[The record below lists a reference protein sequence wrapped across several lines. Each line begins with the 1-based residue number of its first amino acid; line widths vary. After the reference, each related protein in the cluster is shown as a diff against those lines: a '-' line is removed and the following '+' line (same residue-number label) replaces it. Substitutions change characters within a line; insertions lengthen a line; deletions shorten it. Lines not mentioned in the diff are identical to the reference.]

1 MKTTNLLKEIR
12 EPKGANLTAVNLT
25 AVTEKMMTVRE
36 VAMAMGVSYSS
47 VDRAITKLFPDKK
60 QNGKATFLNEYEVSL
75 ISKEI
80 KGHHNL
86 FGTEKVKNTKWY
98 TIEELAELC
107 GISTETLKKGDSP
120 LSKLSIDFKV
130 ESRLGGYHNTQ
141 KFYSENV
148 LKALKEYQIK
158 NGVSNA
164 TKDKGT
170 VIQGNVSFIQNQT
183 VKQAI
188 NNLLDNPQT
197 LQMLL
202 NESLSRQQSLQI
214 ENKMMK
220 DIISEQKPKIIAF
233 DRIAGGRG
241 CFTMNQAAK
250 ALKLPYG
257 NITLYKNLKTLNI
270 LNVDNTPRQ
279 EQVNNGN
286 FKVVVKFIND
296 TVGNKSVTLVTSKG
310 LVFLAKKLNTTI
322 DESVKADYE
331 D

>member
-25 AVTEKMMTVRE
+25 TVTEKMMTVRE
-36 VAMAMGVSYSS
+36 VAMAMGVSTDT
-47 VDRAITKLFPDKK
+47 VKNCIRRIMPDKM
-60 QNGKATFLNEYEVSL
+60 QNGKTTFLNEAEVAC
-75 ISKEI
+75 ISKEL
-80 KGHHNL
+80 KCNGQVLNHLTYENSSQ
-86 FGTEKVKNTKWY
+86 VKNTTTDLEILENYKKANADFVALLNRMY
-98 TIEELAELC
+98 EEEKQKRELAEKTLNR
-107 GISTETLKKGDSP
+107 ISDGK
-120 LSKLSIDFKV
+120 
-130 ESRLGGYHNTQ
+130 
-141 KFYSENV
+141 
-148 LKALKEYQIK
+148 
-158 NGVSNA
+158 
-164 TKDKGT
+164 
-170 VIQGNVSFIQNQT
+170 
-183 VKQAI
+183 
-188 NNLLDNPQT
+188 
-197 LQMLL
+197 
-202 NESLSRQQSLQI
+202 
-214 ENKMMK
+214 
-220 DIISEQKPKIIAF
+220 
-233 DRIAGGRG
+233 G

-322 DESVKADYE
+322 DESIKADYE

>member
-25 AVTEKMMTVRE
+25 TVTEKMMTVRE
-36 VAMAMGVSYSS
+36 VAMTMGVSYSS

-86 FGTEKVKNTKWY
+86 FDTEKVKNTTTDLEILENYKKANADFVALLNRMY
-98 TIEELAELC
+98 EEEKQKRELAEKTLNR
-107 GISTETLKKGDSP
+107 ISDGK
-120 LSKLSIDFKV
+120 
-130 ESRLGGYHNTQ
+130 
-141 KFYSENV
+141 
-148 LKALKEYQIK
+148 
-158 NGVSNA
+158 
-164 TKDKGT
+164 
-170 VIQGNVSFIQNQT
+170 
-183 VKQAI
+183 
-188 NNLLDNPQT
+188 
-197 LQMLL
+197 
-202 NESLSRQQSLQI
+202 
-214 ENKMMK
+214 
-220 DIISEQKPKIIAF
+220 
-233 DRIAGGRG
+233 G

-322 DESVKADYE
+322 DETVKADYE

>member
-25 AVTEKMMTVRE
+25 EVTEPRVTTKVLAETLGVDVRTVNETVERLLESTFQKDEIKMISNGGRP
-36 VAMAMGVSYSS
+36 
-47 VDRAITKLFPDKK
+47 TKVFTEK
-60 QNGKATFLNEYEVSL
+60 QATIIKNE
-75 ISKEI
+75 ISK
-80 KGHHNL
+80 HHNL
-86 FGTEKVKNTKWY
+86 ASRQIDNVSTDYEMELLTQKVMAYHIQKANEYKQRA
-98 TIEELAELC
+98 ELAEKTLNR
-107 GISTETLKKGDSP
+107 ISDGK
-120 LSKLSIDFKV
+120 
-130 ESRLGGYHNTQ
+130 
-141 KFYSENV
+141 
-148 LKALKEYQIK
+148 
-158 NGVSNA
+158 
-164 TKDKGT
+164 
-170 VIQGNVSFIQNQT
+170 
-183 VKQAI
+183 
-188 NNLLDNPQT
+188 
-197 LQMLL
+197 
-202 NESLSRQQSLQI
+202 
-214 ENKMMK
+214 
-220 DIISEQKPKIIAF
+220 
-233 DRIAGGRG
+233 G

>member
-25 AVTEKMMTVRE
+25 TVTEPRVTTRELAENLGVDVSTIKKTVKRLE
-36 VAMAMGVSYSS
+36 EGGEILHYL
-47 VDRAITKLFPDKK
+47 TKDKYNNDCFLFDEK
-60 QNGKATFLNEYEVSL
+60 QATIIKNE
-75 ISKEI
+75 ISK
-80 KGHHNL
+80 HHNL
-86 FGTEKVKNTKWY
+86 ASRQIDNVSTDYEMELLTQKVMAYHIQKANEYKQRA
-98 TIEELAELC
+98 ELAEKTLNR
-107 GISTETLKKGDSP
+107 ISDGK
-120 LSKLSIDFKV
+120 
-130 ESRLGGYHNTQ
+130 
-141 KFYSENV
+141 
-148 LKALKEYQIK
+148 
-158 NGVSNA
+158 
-164 TKDKGT
+164 
-170 VIQGNVSFIQNQT
+170 
-183 VKQAI
+183 
-188 NNLLDNPQT
+188 
-197 LQMLL
+197 
-202 NESLSRQQSLQI
+202 
-214 ENKMMK
+214 
-220 DIISEQKPKIIAF
+220 
-233 DRIAGGRG
+233 G

-322 DESVKADYE
+322 DESIKADYE

>member
-12 EPKGANLTAVNLT
+12 EPKDANLTAVNLT
-25 AVTEKMMTVRE
+25 AVTEPRVTTKELAENLGVDVSTIKKTVKRLEEGGE
-36 VAMAMGVSYSS
+36 VLHHL
-47 VDRAITKLFPDKK
+47 TKDKYNNDCFLFNEE
-60 QNGKATFLNEYEVSL
+60 QATIIKNE
-75 ISKEI
+75 ISK
-80 KGHHNL
+80 HHNL
-86 FGTEKVKNTKWY
+86 ASRQIDNISTDYEMELLTQKVMAYHIQKANEYKQRA
-98 TIEELAELC
+98 ELAEKTLNR
-107 GISTETLKKGDSP
+107 ISDGK
-120 LSKLSIDFKV
+120 
-130 ESRLGGYHNTQ
+130 
-141 KFYSENV
+141 
-148 LKALKEYQIK
+148 
-158 NGVSNA
+158 
-164 TKDKGT
+164 
-170 VIQGNVSFIQNQT
+170 
-183 VKQAI
+183 
-188 NNLLDNPQT
+188 
-197 LQMLL
+197 
-202 NESLSRQQSLQI
+202 
-214 ENKMMK
+214 
-220 DIISEQKPKIIAF
+220 
-233 DRIAGGRG
+233 G